1 MNARVPF
8 AVVGALS
15 LCGTLVGC
23 LLPRLESYK
32 GQAQEENTSFI
43 HEQNTNTFS
52 RNKTHDEA
60 DEPHHKQ

>member
-23 LLPRLESYK
+23 LLPRLESYR
-32 GQAQEENTSFI
+32 GRAQEENTSY
-43 HEQNTNTFS
+43 T
-52 RNKTHDEA
+52 
-60 DEPHHKQ
+60 

>member
-32 GQAQEENTSFI
+32 GQAQEENTSYTRVK
-43 HEQNTNTFS
+43 HEYVLSQQDT
-52 RNKTHDEA
+52 
-60 DEPHHKQ
+60 